1 MTSNAIKYLLLKRT
15 TKGECRVPKNFN
27 FRSSGGSNWWA
38 RICDHFIH
46 ASVDSFLRFLEV
58 WGCKETMRITCCY
71 LCTRNSPSWSMEM
84 HLANIHFCEK
94 PRKGAQLSFCT
105 RSDINTRQPSWFIP
119 TKMLQTSNKVGQR
132 HPSKLSESTM
142 QLEPLERPKPAFQLD
157 LSYTTSVPRRR
168 CSGQKLAPG
177 ECRLPMDS
185 LVCKESRPILH
196 HVQVKTHT
204 ASWTGMNSSPW

>member
-1 MTSNAIKYLLLKRT
+1 
-15 TKGECRVPKNFN
+15 
-27 FRSSGGSNWWA
+27 
-38 RICDHFIH
+38 
-46 ASVDSFLRFLEV
+46 
-58 WGCKETMRITCCY
+58 
-71 LCTRNSPSWSMEM
+71 MEM
-84 HLANIHFCEK
+84 HLANIRFCEK

-105 RSDINTRQPSWFIP
+105 MCDINTRQPSWFIP
-119 TKMLQTSNKVGQR
+119 TKMLETSNKVGQR

-204 ASWTGMNSSPW
+204 AVVHERVWTRPIGNTNIHDLGCLSLWMCRNLHLLSLECWLGHPNQGRLTYQQYKNRPKKSQVMWWIHCPNSEL

>member
-1 MTSNAIKYLLLKRT
+1 MKYLLLKRT

-46 ASVDSFLRFLEV
+46 ASLDGFLQFLKV

-94 PRKGAQLSFCT
+94 PKKVPSSASARCLISTQGNHHGLYLQKCYKHQIRLGKDIPPNSANLLCNWNHS
-105 RSDINTRQPSWFIP
+105 SDQSLPS
-119 TKMLQTSNKVGQR
+119 N
-132 HPSKLSESTM
+132 
-142 QLEPLERPKPAFQLD
+142 
-157 LSYTTSVPRRR
+157 
-168 CSGQKLAPG
+168 
-177 ECRLPMDS
+177 
-185 LVCKESRPILH
+185 
-196 HVQVKTHT
+196 
-204 ASWTGMNSSPW
+204 WT